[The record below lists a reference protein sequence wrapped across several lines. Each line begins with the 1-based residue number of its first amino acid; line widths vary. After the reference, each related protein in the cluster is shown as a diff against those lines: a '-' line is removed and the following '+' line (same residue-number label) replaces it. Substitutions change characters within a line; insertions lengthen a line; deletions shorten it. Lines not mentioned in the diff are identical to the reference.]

1 MKTVKAM
8 IGEDAIL
15 GIHGESMGAATML
28 LYAGTVEDGADFYIS
43 DCAFSDFSMLLK
55 QIAKLN
61 LNMAP
66 LFLFVLLTFCS
77 SQRWLLI

>member
-1 MKTVKAM
+1 M
-8 IGEDAIL
+8 IGRML
-15 GIHGESMGAATML
+15 FLVFTGIDGVFATML
-28 LYAGTVEDGADFYIS
+28 LYAGTVEDGADFIS
-43 DCAFSDFSMLLK
+43 
-55 QIAKLN
+55 QIVRSPTFLCYSNKLQKLN